1 MYLEFYGLKEKPFN
15 ATPDP
20 KFLYL
25 TPGHRE
31 ALAQLIYG
39 VQEHKGFI
47 VLTGEVGTGKTTLVQ
62 TLLQKLDSN
71 TAVAYVFNS
80 TLTFDELLEYALQD
94 FGIAKTWG
102 SRVERLVALN
112 NYLIERRRA
121 GQNTVLIL
129 DEAQNFDPDTL
140 EQVRLL
146 SNFETPT
153 EKLLQI
159 LLVGQPELKEKLQL
173 PRLRQLKQR
182 IGLRCAIPPMTASE
196 TRDYIR
202 TRLRIANGRDLN
214 LFDEAAVRRIA
225 EYAAGIPRVVNIV
238 CDHALLIGYA
248 DQTRRVGYEIV
259 DRAVRYLEE
268 GELPSRQR
276 RPLSRWFRSATMGWT
291 AGTVVAST
299 LGVMA
304 AAAMAPPAWA
314 ERWNSLL
321 HSLFDLARVAHRLVG
336 G

>member
-1 MYLEFYGLKEKPFN
+1 MYLEFFGLDEKPFN

-39 VQEHKGFI
+39 VQEHKGFL

-62 TLLQKLDSN
+62 ALLRKLDSN

-94 FGIAKTWG
+94 FGIAKAG
-102 SRVERLVALN
+102 STRVERLITLN

-129 DEAQNFDPDTL
+129 DEAQNFEADTL
-140 EQVRLL
+140 ERVRLL
-146 SNFETPT
+146 SNFETPSD
-153 EKLLQI
+153 KLLQI
-159 LLVGQPELKEKLQL
+159 LLIGQPELKEKLQS

-182 IGLRCAIPPMTASE
+182 IGLRCAIPPMTAAE

-202 TRLRIANGRDLN
+202 TRLRIANAQDLD
-214 LFDEAAVRRIA
+214 LFDNDAMARVA
-225 EYAAGIPRVVNIV
+225 EYSGGIPRVVNIV

-248 DQTRRVGYEIV
+248 DQTRRIGREIV
-259 DRAVRYLEE
+259 DRAIRYLEE

-276 RPLSRWFRSATMGWT
+276 RPAWRWFRSVAVGWT
-291 AGTVVAST
+291 AGTIAVSTIGALTVV
-299 LGVMA
+299 
-304 AAAMAPPAWA
+304 AMAPTEIT
-314 ERWNSLL
+314 ERWHSVVSSLA
-321 HSLFDLARVAHRLVG
+321 DLARLAQKLVG